1 MMLAPA
7 LMKFRKKTMRM
18 RSLKMINWVSI
29 HLKKKILTMKMS
41 KKGNHL
47 NVGRLGMLMNSIT
60 CQIIQEMFKVI
71 FLYNQILKKIHNI
84 LLRNN
89 FIHKVYNLKFQYKIL
104 IKEEGDP
111 RLMDLFD
118 LRIYLFLAKANNKD
132 KIQSYSRQ
140 VVIIQCQL
148 MLWKLRK

>member
-1 MMLAPA
+1 MSINTSKEENFDYEDVEEGEPSEC
-7 LMKFRKKTMRM
+7 RK
-18 RSLKMINWVSI
+18 
-29 HLKKKILTMKMS
+29 
-41 KKGNHL
+41 
-47 NVGRLGMLMNSIT
+47 
-60 CQIIQEMFKVI
+60 IIQEMFKVI